1 MNERDCHE
9 RSEEMSNEPWTT
21 TALFCLFLCSIF
33 IFSLFFLFFPPFFPF
48 FFCSPNSFCCAA
60 LWFHWCNLC
69 WCLNSFDISSSSKFV
84 FISFKKVDS
93 YLELQTVIWWEKLR
107 TQFHFRSMKIDFR
120 CTRNFSRQIANYTSR
135 FSHLTIFLSSFF
147 VLFSFCCA
155 AFWFHWFNDID

>member
-33 IFSLFFLFFPPFFPF
+33 VFSLFFLFFPPFFFF

-69 WCLNSFDISSSSKFV
+69 WCLNSFDISSASKFV
-84 FISFKKVDS
+84 FISFKKS
-93 YLELQTVIWWEKLR
+93 GYLELQTVIWREKLR
-107 TQFHFRSMKIDFR
+107 GLFQFSCVNWLPVRGMQIDFR
-120 CTRNFSRQIANYTSR
+120 CAYFFSSNCKLHFQRSVCRSRNKI
-135 FSHLTIFLSSFF
+135 
-147 VLFSFCCA
+147 VEP
-155 AFWFHWFNDID
+155 